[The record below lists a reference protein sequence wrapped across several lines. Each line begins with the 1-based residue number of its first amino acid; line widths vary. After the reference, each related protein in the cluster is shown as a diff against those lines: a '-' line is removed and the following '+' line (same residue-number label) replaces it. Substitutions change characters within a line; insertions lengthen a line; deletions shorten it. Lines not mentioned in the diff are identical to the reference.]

1 MRVPLPAAM
10 TTTERDDD
18 MMVMMSGVQVGEPTP
33 RRGLGIISFVFAA
46 MLLLLSACSTIRLG
60 YGQAPTLAYH
70 WIDSWVDFDDAQAI
84 KAREGLEA
92 TMRWHRRTQLPDYA
106 QWLDK
111 TSLKVLQDITA
122 DEVCRASSE
131 LTTRWMTLIDQM
143 LPAATEI
150 AATLSDA
157 QLARIQKRFDEGMK
171 RFRDDYAKPDPKAR
185 EETSFKRLVSRSET
199 LYGSLDEAQTA
210 LLTRAAK
217 TPTFD
222 PEVVIAERTLRQGE
236 LMQIIKEGRRAVQ
249 QGPREPALAQMR
261 LALRQW
267 SEQAMQSARPSY
279 RAYQK
284 RMQEANCD
292 LSAQVHNVGGAPVR
306 QAARERLKGWE
317 TDARA
322 LAAAAEP

>member
-1 MRVPLPAAM
+1 
-10 TTTERDDD
+10 
-18 MMVMMSGVQVGEPTP
+18 MMVMMSGVQVVEPAP
-33 RRGLGIISFVFAA
+33 RRGLGIIGFVLAA

-70 WIDSWVDFDDAQAI
+70 WIDSWIDFDDAQAV

-111 TSLKVLQDITA
+111 TSLRVLQDTTA
-122 DEVCRASSE
+122 DEVCRTSGE
-131 LTTRWMTLIDQM
+131 LTTRWMALIDQM

-171 RFRDDYAKPDPKAR
+171 TFRDDYAKPDPKAR

-210 LLTRAAK
+210 LLSKAAK

-222 PEVVIAERTLRQGE
+222 PEVVMTERMLRQNE
-236 LMQIIKEGRRAVQ
+236 LMQILKEGRRAVQ

-261 LALRQW
+261 GALRQW
-267 SEQAMQSARPSY
+267 SEQAMQSARPAY

-292 LSAQVHNVGGAPVR
+292 LSAQVHNVAGAPVR

-322 LAAAAEP
+322 LAAAADSQ